1 MSNYTL
7 RFPLL
12 SLGELRAGYASG
24 RSVAEVL
31 AEVYRRIEQRGADHV
46 WLYRPALEELIASAP
61 TDQSLPLFG
70 VPFAVKD
77 NIDVA
82 GWPTTA
88 ACPAFSYVATADAPV
103 VARLRAAG
111 AIPIGKTNLD
121 QFATGLVGTRSPH
134 GACRSVYHADYIS
147 GGSSSGS
154 AVAVASGEVAFSLG
168 TDTAGSGR
176 VPAAFNGL
184 VGLKPTLGL
193 LSTRG
198 VVPACR
204 SLDCVSIFA
213 NNVADAS
220 ALLAVAKGFDTEDPF
235 SRAEVKL
242 DAPRPARLRIG
253 ILPEAQR
260 EFFGDAESAAL
271 YAASVERCAALGYAI
286 VEIDYTPFRDAAQLL
301 YSGPRVAERLAAV
314 GDFLAKNPE
323 AFHPVTRGIIER
335 AGKWTAAEAYRADY
349 EIQRLRRLAEAEWTK
364 MDAMLLPTAPGI
376 YRVEDVLAEPLKL
389 NTQLGAYTN
398 FVNLLD
404 CAALAVPAGV
414 GASGLPFG
422 VTLVAPAWSDD
433 FLAQLGA
440 ALVGEPVAQP
450 PAGGVLL
457 AVVGAHLSGQ
467 PLNHQLTSRGAVL
480 RRTCRTAPGYR
491 LFSLPKTTPPKPG
504 LRRAPGFDGEGIEL
518 EVWELSA
525 RAFGSFVA
533 EVPAPMG
540 IGNVELED
548 GTVVKGFLCEA
559 FALEGAE
566 EITSFGGW
574 RGFLARRAIS
584 AKG

>member
-1 MSNYTL
+1 MTPYTL
-7 RFPLL
+7 RFPALGL
-12 SLGELRAGYASG
+12 ASLRTAYASG
-24 RSVAEVL
+24 TTIPELL
-31 AEVYRRIEQRGADHV
+31 AEVYRRIEQRGEDHV
-46 WLYRPALEELIASAP
+46 WIHRPPLEELLASAP
-61 TDQSLPLFG
+61 TDSSLPLFG

-88 ACPAFSYVATADAPV
+88 ACPEFSYIPTADAPV

-121 QFATGLVGTRSPH
+121 QFATGLVGARSPY

-154 AVAVASGEVAFSLG
+154 AVAVAAGEVAFSLG

-184 VGLKPTLGL
+184 VGLKPTLGA

-213 NNVADAS
+213 NSVADAA
-220 ALLAVAKGFDTEDPF
+220 ALRAIAEGFDAADAY
-235 SRAEVKL
+235 SR
-242 DAPRPARLRIG
+242 RPAMVDSPRHMPVRIG
-253 ILPEAQR
+253 VLPEAQR
-260 EFFGDAESAAL
+260 EFYGDAESAGL
-271 YAASVERCAALGYAI
+271 YTAAIAHCAALGHELVEFDYA
-286 VEIDYTPFRDAAQLL
+286 PFRDTAQLL
-301 YSGPRVAERLAAV
+301 YSGPRVAERFAAV
-314 GDFLAKNPE
+314 GDFFNAKPE
-323 AFHPVTRGIIER
+323 AFHPVTRGIVEK
-335 AGKWTAAEAYRADY
+335 AGKWTAAEAFRSEY
-349 EIQRLRRLAEAEWTK
+349 ELQRLRRLAEVEWSK
-364 MDAMLLPTAPGI
+364 MDAMLLPTAPGN
-376 YRVEDVLAEPLKL
+376 YRLEDVLAEPLKL
-389 NTQLGAYTN
+389 NTQLGTYTN

-422 VTLVAPAWSDD
+422 VTFIAPAWTDA

-440 ALVGEPVAQP
+440 SFVGETVAS
-450 PAGGVLL
+450 AATGVLL

-467 PLNHQLTSRGAVL
+467 PLNHQLTSRGAQL
-480 RRTCRTAPGYR
+480 RRTCKSAAGYR
-491 LFSLPKTTPPKPG
+491 LYRLPNTTPPKPG
-504 LRRAPGFDGEGIEL
+504 ICRAPGFAGTGIEL
-518 EVWELSA
+518 EVWELST
-525 RAFGSFVA
+525 RAFGDFVN

-540 IGNVELED
+540 IGSVELED
-548 GTVVKGFLCEA
+548 GTTVKGFLCEPYS
-559 FALEGAE
+559 LEGAE
-566 EITSFGGW
+566 EITAFGGW
-574 RGFLARRAIS
+574 RAFLAARR
-584 AKG
+584 